1 MTREYIFLSDAQ
13 SAYMEHATQMNDS
26 PAVSLSY
33 TAAGGNRHPSAADWA
48 PGLLAFGAG
57 NNIALWDPE
66 DPRQNGISALLAG
79 HTDVVN
85 VVKICD
91 HGGQRLVISG
101 GADKTVRVW
110 RPTIDSPAPYEQA
123 CCLADHQSSINTISV
138 IPELHLFVSGS
149 ADSTIKVWKLEQET
163 GAKLIQ
169 SISLQPRYLPLTTAL
184 APLAGDAVV
193 LAVAGTSSSIQLYV
207 RPEAD
212 ADFVLQATLT
222 GHEGWIRSLDLAQDG
237 DSFLLASAS
246 QDKYIRLWRL
256 RQDDAAIP
264 HSTNGTLGTDLP
276 AIPKRSLS
284 NKSHQLIIPTTTYT
298 ATFEALLTGHE
309 DWIYTARWAPLS
321 PGPGPGPSPTSTSTS
336 TSSNPPTLL
345 SASADNSLALWT
357 ADPLSGVWLS
367 TTRLGELTTQKG
379 STTATGSTGG
389 FWTGL
394 WQPSNCGRG
403 VVSLSRTGS
412 WRRWSYDDVKG
423 MWEQRVGIS
432 GHTREVRGLAWG
444 REGGYLLSTGAD
456 QTTRLFGEWKREE
469 AAGGRRTSWQEFA
482 RPQIHGYDLN
492 CIAAV
497 GENQFVSGAD
507 EKLLRVFDKPK
518 ALDTLLAS
526 LSGTQPT
533 GAGGLAGAAEIPVL
547 GLSNKAITT
556 TPANDDNNEHING
569 VLDDNTTDPSSI
581 AHSSTSPP
589 THPPLEDSLSRHTLW
604 PEHEKLYG
612 HGHSISA
619 LATSP
624 AGSLIATACQAS
636 SLEHAVIR
644 LYETEGWREVKPPL
658 EGHGLTV
665 TGLAFASLGEGEWLL
680 SGVVSFWLGDLSSMA
695 AL

>member
-1 MTREYIFLSDAQ
+1 MTRQYIFLPDGHLAGKK
-13 SAYMEHATQMNDS
+13 HATQMSDS
-26 PAVSLSY
+26 PAVSLGY
-33 TAAGGNRHPSAADWA
+33 IAAGGNRHPSAADWA

-57 NNIALWDPE
+57 SNIALWNPE
-66 DPRQNGISALLAG
+66 DDRQNGISALLAG
-79 HTDVVN
+79 HTDAVN

-91 HGGQRLVISG
+91 HNGQRLIISG

-110 RPTIDSPAPYEQA
+110 KPATNTPAPYEQS
-123 CCLADHQSSINTISV
+123 CCLVDHQSSINTISV
-138 IPELHLFVSGS
+138 IPKLHLFVSGS
-149 ADSTIKVWKLEQET
+149 ADSTVKVWTLAEQT

-184 APLAGDAVV
+184 APLPGDAVV

-207 RPEAD
+207 RPKAD

-222 GHEGWIRSLDLAQDG
+222 GHEGWIRSLDFVQDG

-256 RQDDAAIP
+256 RQDTP
-264 HSTNGTLGTDLP
+264 MPPSTNTTPSTDSS
-276 AIPKRSLS
+276 AIPKQSLS
-284 NKSHQLIIPTTTYT
+284 NKTHQLITPTTTHT
-298 ATFEALLTGHE
+298 VTFEALLIGHE
-309 DWIYTARWAPLS
+309 DWIYTARWAPRT
-321 PGPGPGPSPTSTSTS
+321 PTTTTTTTPSA
-336 TSSNPPTLL
+336 PPTLL

-394 WQPSNCGRG
+394 WDPSDGGRG
-403 VVSLSRTGS
+403 VVSLGRTGS
-412 WRRWSYDDVKG
+412 WRRWNYDDVKG

-456 QTTRLFGEWKREE
+456 QTTRLFGEWKRE
-469 AAGGRRTSWQEFA
+469 GRRSWHEFA

-497 GENQFVSGAD
+497 GENRFVSGAD
-507 EKLLRVFDKPK
+507 EKLLRVFDKPR
-518 ALDTLLAS
+518 ALDVLLS
-526 LSGTQPT
+526 RLSGTRPT
-533 GAGGLAGAAEIPVL
+533 VGGGLAEAAEIPVL
-547 GLSNKAITT
+547 GLSNKAIPTH
-556 TPANDDNNEHING
+556 PNDDDNEQING
-569 VLDDNTTDPSSI
+569 ALDDNSADPSSNV
-581 AHSSTSPP
+581 HSPAPTTP
-589 THPPLEDSLSRHTLW
+589 THPPLEDALARHTLW
-604 PEHEKLYG
+604 PEHDKLYG

-619 LATSP
+619 LATSSS
-624 AGSLIATACQAS
+624 GSLIATACQAS

-644 LYETEGWREVKPPL
+644 LYETKEWRQVRPGL
-658 EGHGLTV
+658 EGHNLTV
-665 TGLAFASLGEGEWLL
+665 TGLAFAPLGEGEEGEEGGGEWLCGGAE
-680 SGVVSFWLGDLSSMA
+680 GVVSF
-695 AL
+695 